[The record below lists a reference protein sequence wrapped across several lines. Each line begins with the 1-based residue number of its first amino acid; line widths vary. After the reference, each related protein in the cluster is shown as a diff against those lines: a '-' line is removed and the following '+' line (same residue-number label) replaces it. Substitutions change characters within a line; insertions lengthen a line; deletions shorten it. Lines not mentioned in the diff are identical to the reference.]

1 MKILITSK
9 NVKAT
14 DDLKDRI
21 QKKMEKLDK
30 YFAEDIGA
38 NVMLSEERGKQKIEA
53 TIKVKNMLFRAE
65 DKSGDFYTGIDNVV
79 EKLSSQMSRF
89 KKKIQK
95 KHKNSREFQFADW
108 PEPEAAAEEGTVV
121 KRKRFEL
128 EPMTV
133 DEAVVQMEML
143 EHNFFVFLNMET
155 DSVNVVYKRSDNNYG
170 VLETT
175 Y

>member
-9 NVKAT
+9 NVKASE
-14 DDLKDRI
+14 DLKDTI

-30 YFAEDIGA
+30 YFADDIGA
-38 NVMLSEERGKQKIEA
+38 NVMLSEERGRQKIEA
-53 TIKVKNMLFRAE
+53 TIKVKNMIFRAE

-79 EKLSSQMSRF
+79 EKLSTQMSRF

-95 KHKNSREFQFADW
+95 KHRDSKEMTFADW
-108 PEPEAAAEEGTVV
+108 PEPEEPEEGTVV

-128 EPMTV
+128 VPMTV

-170 VLETT
+170 LLETT